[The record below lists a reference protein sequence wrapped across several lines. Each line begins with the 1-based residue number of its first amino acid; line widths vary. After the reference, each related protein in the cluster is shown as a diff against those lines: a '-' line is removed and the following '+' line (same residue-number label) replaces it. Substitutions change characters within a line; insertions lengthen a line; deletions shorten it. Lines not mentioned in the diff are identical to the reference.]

1 MLSRTTMEYR
11 MKALALVLFI
21 LFLFFIS
28 PASVESFNGVNS
40 INFLRKNVKY
50 GVEESRGRRKM
61 VVEIEAI
68 LDYDNAGPNTKHDPK
83 GKKTGGGGGSG
94 GGKNP

>member
-1 MLSRTTMEYR
+1 M
-11 MKALALVLFI
+11 
-21 LFLFFIS
+21 
-28 PASVESFNGVNS
+28 
-40 INFLRKNVKY
+40 KY

-94 GGKNP
+94 KNP